1 MAVSEDHSR
10 IRSGKPTTHYDGVVR
25 IPGFGDAPE
34 RCRDLKPVGFC
45 EHGHTVL
52 GRSSCGT
59 RYCPDHWRDWI
70 EDAVISAVARVAA
83 YRQARDGAER
93 RLVHAV
99 ASPPQ
104 DRRYSVR
111 SLWDARSEA
120 YEAFEAAGVR
130 GGVTVAHPYR
140 TNDRGE
146 AIFRAAAESG
156 ELDDGTGRWR
166 FLRETADGWDDL
178 GRYIEAAPHYH
189 SLAAAEDVNGEA
201 APDGWV
207 VKNIRSLANFHI
219 HDTESYRD
227 MAASFYYVL
236 THGAVQDGR
245 QMTTYFGEVHPAAFD
260 PEEEL
265 TVTEWDRIQTEAER
279 AVKGTEEAVEGDGG
293 AGPEECPTDDCE
305 AVVRDLMHLDEYL
318 DDDDWVSSV
327 RVRTDGPARLATLR
341 GVRVFWSG
349 LTDRPPPSARS
360 SKGRFRRWLKERG
373 QLRAPGA
380 GRGPDQS
387 QQIGLSEAVMEG

>member
-10 IRSGKPTTHYDGVVR
+10 IRSGKPTTYYDGVVR
-25 IPGFGDAPE
+25 IPGFGDPPE

-45 EHGHTVL
+45 DHGHTVL

-70 EDAVISAVARVAA
+70 EDAVISSVARLAA
-83 YRQARDGAER
+83 YRQARDGAGR

-104 DRRYSVR
+104 DRRYSAG
-111 SLWDARSEA
+111 SLWRARSEA

-130 GGVTVAHPYR
+130 GGVTVTHPYR
-140 TNDRGE
+140 TNERGE
-146 AIFRAAAESG
+146 SLFATAAKEG
-156 ELDDGTGRWR
+156 DLEEGTGRWR
-166 FLRETADGWDDL
+166 FLREVADDWGDL
-178 GRYIEAAPHYH
+178 GRYIEASPHYH
-189 SLAAAEDVNGEA
+189 SLAAARDVDGEA

-207 VKNIRSLANFHI
+207 VKNIRSLASFHI

-227 MAASFYYVL
+227 MVASFYYIL
-236 THGAVQDGR
+236 THGAVQRGR

-265 TVTEWDRIQTEAER
+265 TLTEWKRIQAEAER
-279 AVKGTEEAVEGDGG
+279 AVKGLEEEVDGEGS
-293 AGPEECPTDDCE
+293 AGPEECPHDECE
-305 AVVRDLMHLDEYL
+305 AVVRDLLYLDEYL
-318 DDDDWVSSV
+318 ADEEWCEKV
-327 RVRTDGPARLATLR
+327 REFVDGGERLAILR
-341 GVRVFWSG
+341 GTRAFWSG

-360 SKGRFRRWLKERG
+360 SEGRFLRWLKRRG
-373 QLRAPGA
+373 QIRAPGSA
-380 GRGPDQS
+380 NGVDRS
-387 QQIGLSEAVMEG
+387 QQIGLTSAVMES